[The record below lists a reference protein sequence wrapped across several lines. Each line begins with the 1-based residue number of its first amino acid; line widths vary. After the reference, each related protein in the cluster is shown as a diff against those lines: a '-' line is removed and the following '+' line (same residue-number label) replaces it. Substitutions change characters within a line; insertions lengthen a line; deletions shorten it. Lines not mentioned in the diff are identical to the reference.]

1 MILNWSLGLAP
12 QTRAKMHTHQMPPSS
27 LKANMSTSPAS
38 SATSPSAAAPEGAP
52 RKRRPPRRVQV
63 TRVQALSPLMRRIT
77 LQGAELEGFEVN
89 DPASYM
95 KLIFPE
101 PGQTEPDRPLP
112 DGPRAKSMRTYTP
125 LAVRADS
132 HEVDV
137 DFVLHGDGPA
147 STWAAQAQP
156 GQVLYL
162 MGPGPGYKLVLDAPA
177 HFLIGDDSALPA
189 FETILAALPE
199 SAQARVL
206 VEVVEAAEERPL
218 LSAAKVDA
226 QWVARGAENTQAG
239 SALEAAL
246 RKAGPPAPGTRIYL
260 ACEAAAMRR
269 IRQLLIEELG
279 VERSRIVGRGYWK
292 LGTVNHPDH
301 DYGED

>member
-1 MILNWSLGLAP
+1 
-12 QTRAKMHTHQMPPSS
+12 MPPI
-27 LKANMSTSPAS
+27 NP
-38 SATSPSAAAPEGAP
+38 AAAPESTAASPSPEAAP

-63 TRVQALSPLMRRIT
+63 TRVQTLSPLMRRIT
-77 LQGAELEGFEVN
+77 LQGAELEGFEVA

-125 LAVRADS
+125 LAVRNDM

-156 GQVLYL
+156 GQVLFL
-162 MGPGPGYKLVLDAPA
+162 MGPGPGYKVQRDAPA

-189 FETILAALPE
+189 FETILASLPA
-199 SAQARVL
+199 SAQVQVL
-206 VEVVEAAEERPL
+206 VEVVDAAEERPL
-218 LSAAKVDA
+218 QSTAKVNA
-226 QWVARGAENTQAG
+226 QWVARGADNNKAG
-239 SALEAAL
+239 QALEAAL
-246 RKAGPPAPGTRIYL
+246 RKAGAPAPGTRIYL

-269 IRQLLIEELG
+269 LRQLLNEELG
-279 VERSRIVGRGYWK
+279 VERSSIVGRGYWK
-292 LGTVNHPDH
+292 LGTINHPDH
-301 DYGED
+301 DYGEGD